1 MAKQAGVL
9 PVVFGL
15 VGAIT
20 MFIGVAMLVVNLPSA
35 SVTGVELLVLGTF
48 AIAAAVGLYNAR

>member
-20 MFIGVAMLVVNLPSA
+20 LFIGVAMLVVNLPSA

>member
-20 MFIGVAMLVVNLPSA
+20 LFIGVAMLVVNLPSA

-48 AIAAAVGLYNAR
+48 AIAAAVGLYNTR